1 MSLLKKIAEVARKLR
16 EWNKEL
22 TYGGSTCWDLPLQ
35 SSVLTGQELGFIMD
49 SGTSRTLMQQGG
61 RGGGRR
67 SRGGGEGL
75 GERRRGESSSTGGD
89 GGRGRAGDEQ
99 GQTSDADSG
108 RQIGRRL
115 CSHPLLPKWQ
125 SLTSPA
131 WPALHPNAVCDPV
144 MGDEGRL
151 YVAPEMVDAYR
162 TDLLPLAS
170 VIVPNQVRA
179 TAGG

>member
-1 MSLLKKIAEVARKLR
+1 M
-16 EWNKEL
+16 
-22 TYGGSTCWDLPLQ
+22 GG
-35 SSVLTGQELGFIMD
+35 
-49 SGTSRTLMQQGG
+49 
-61 RGGGRR
+61 GGGRR